1 MQSDLSPQQQALE
14 LPSPASA
21 PAGQLRWLMLVF
33 ELGLM
38 PVTWLLGWLL
48 GLWSWQQ
55 VFLLPLPAECL
66 PLLGLGL
73 VATLPML
80 LLLLLVMQS
89 TWSAVIR
96 LREVVD
102 EFVRTTLS
110 NASIWMLAALS
121 LAAGLGE
128 EWLFR
133 GLLQAGLADW
143 WGEAS
148 APQAI
153 LVAAVIFGLCHW
165 LTHLYFLAAFLIGI
179 YLGWLYWWTESLVV
193 PIVAHALYDLIG
205 LLVIMRA
212 DRNESPLAS

>member
-21 PAGQLRWLMLVF
+21 LRWLMLVF

-38 PVTWLLGWLL
+38 PVAWLLGWLL

-73 VATLPML
+73 LATLPML

-102 EFVRTTLS
+102 QFVRTTLS

-205 LLVIMRA
+205 LLVITRA
-212 DRNESPLAS
+212 GRSETPAAS